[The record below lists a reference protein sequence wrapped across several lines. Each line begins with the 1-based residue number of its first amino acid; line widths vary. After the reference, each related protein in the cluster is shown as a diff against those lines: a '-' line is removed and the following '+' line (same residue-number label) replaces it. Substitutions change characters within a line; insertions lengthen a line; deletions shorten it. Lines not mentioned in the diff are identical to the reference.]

1 MLYNVTIICA
11 YMRICKDAYANFTL
25 YYVPCVS
32 GWYELTNDT
41 VNANILCIL

>member
-1 MLYNVTIICA
+1 MCYNVTMYI
-11 YMRICKDAYANFTL
+11 YVRICKIYAYANFTL

-41 VNANILCIL
+41 VNVNILCIL